1 LAGGADRAS
10 EKPADVQQRLLDS
23 AETCYAQFGLTKT
36 TMEDVARWA
45 GLSRATVYRYFENRD
60 DLLMGVVEREAR
72 RTAADI
78 GLRIRSIRDPG
89 KYIVEGIL
97 QSLAEIPKRP
107 ALSMLFLADAVG
119 VTSRLLLTSE
129 RLVSIGLELL
139 LPVIEPARE
148 KGLLRDSV
156 DVDTTIEWI
165 FRILTSYLTVPSP
178 LASSEEDMRDLL
190 RRMLLPAL
198 LK

>member
-10 EKPADVQQRLLDS
+10 EKPSDVQQRLLDS

>member
-1 LAGGADRAS
+1 MAGGADRAS

-89 KYIVEGIL
+89 KYIVEGVL

>member
-129 RLVSIGLELL
+129 RLLSIGLELL

>member
-1 LAGGADRAS
+1 MAGGADRAS

-78 GLRIRSIRDPG
+78 GLRIRSVRDPG

>member
-1 LAGGADRAS
+1 M
-10 EKPADVQQRLLDS
+10 QQRLLDS

>member
-97 QSLAEIPKRP
+97 QSLTEIPKRP